1 MVSSAR
7 IFYDLIS
14 INKAVLFLGSVS
26 SKVFVFLGSV
36 AVTNLDTASGSRQPH
51 L

>member
-1 MVSSAR
+1 M
-7 IFYDLIS
+7 S
-14 INKAVLFLGSVS
+14 INKEVLFLGSAS

-36 AVTNLDTASGSRQPH
+36 AVTNLDTASGLLEPQ